1 MLRIDPVYQM
11 LIFSAFLTLVFPV
24 IGLVMFYRISCG
36 DMGYFRWDWHSPQG
50 AGLIVADLFA
60 TGLSIY
66 VSVWLAWANLG
77 SFFVQR

>member
-1 MLRIDPVYQM
+1 M

-24 IGLVMFYRISCG
+24 IGLVMLYRISRS
-36 DMGYFRWDWHSPQG
+36 DMGYFRWDWRSPQG
-50 AGLIVADLFA
+50 AGLIAADVFA

-66 VSVWLAWANLG
+66 IGVWLGWANLG